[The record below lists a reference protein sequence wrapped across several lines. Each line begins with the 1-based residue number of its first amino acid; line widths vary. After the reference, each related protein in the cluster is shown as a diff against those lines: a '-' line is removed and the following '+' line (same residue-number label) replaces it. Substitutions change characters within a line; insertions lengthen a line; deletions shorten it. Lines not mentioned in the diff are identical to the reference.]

1 MLIYVLYGGYSEDGR
16 GSGTFL
22 KATESKEEALSH
34 YRDVKSDPYSVGSVK
49 VLTENSFTR
58 IFTESEEVKYFGKKV
73 KKRGSK

>member
-1 MLIYVLYGGYSEDGR
+1 MLIFLLYGGYSEDGR

-22 KATESKEEALSH
+22 KATESKEEALVH
-34 YRDVKSDPYSVGSVK
+34 YRAVKSDPYSVGSVK
-49 VLTENSFTR
+49 VLTENSLIR